1 MPVSSPIVLRF
12 LHRAALA
19 FLLLAL
25 AAGALRAAAMEP
37 LEIVTKG
44 GVRVFN
50 VEVAVTPEQHAVGL
64 MNRRQVPA
72 GTGMLFDF
80 GEPQMTVMWMKD
92 TYVPLD
98 MLFFAADG
106 TILKI
111 AEDTTPLSLQ
121 PIMSPAPVK
130 AVLEVVAGTARRQG
144 IVPGDRVGH
153 RIFIFYR

>member
-1 MPVSSPIVLRF
+1 MHVSSAIGFRL

-19 FLLLAL
+19 LLLLAF
-25 AAGALRAAAMEP
+25 AAGSVRAAAMEP

-50 VEVAVTPEQHAVGL
+50 VEVAHTPKQHEQGL
-64 MNRRQVPA
+64 MFRRELPS

-80 GEPQMTVMWMKD
+80 GPPQMTVMWMKD

-98 MLFFAADG
+98 MIFIAADG
-106 TILKI
+106 TILSI

-121 PIMSPAPVK
+121 PIMSPGPVK
-130 AVLEVVAGTARRQG
+130 AVLEVLAGTSRRQG
-144 IVPGDRVGH
+144 IAPGDRVGH
-153 RIFIFYR
+153 RIFRR

>member
-1 MPVSSPIVLRF
+1 MSSAIRIRL

-25 AAGALRAAAMEP
+25 TAGMVRAAALEP
-37 LEIVTKG
+37 LEIVTKS

-50 VEVAVTPEQHAVGL
+50 VELAVTPEQHAVGL
-64 MNRRQVPA
+64 MNRRQLPA

-80 GEPQMTVMWMKD
+80 GEPQMASFWMKD
-92 TYVPLD
+92 TYVSLD
-98 MLFFAADG
+98 MLFIAADG

-121 PIMSPAPVK
+121 PIVSPSPVK
-130 AVLEVVAGTARRQG
+130 AVLEVPAGTSRRQG
-144 IVPGDRVGH
+144 IAPGDRVGH
-153 RIFIFYR
+153 RIFRR

>member
-1 MPVSSPIVLRF
+1 MQVSSAIHLRL

-25 AAGALRAAAMEP
+25 AAGAVRAAAMEP
-37 LEIVTKG
+37 LEIVTKN

-50 VEVAVTPEQHAVGL
+50 VEVATTPEQHATGL
-64 MNRRQVPA
+64 MNRRALPA

-80 GEPQMTVMWMKD
+80 GQPQMASFWMKD

-98 MLFFAADG
+98 MIFIAADG
-106 TILKI
+106 TIVKI

-121 PIMSPAPVK
+121 PIMSPGPVK
-130 AVLEVVAGTARRQG
+130 AVLEVVAGTSRRQG
-144 IVPGDRVGH
+144 IAPGDRVGH
-153 RIFIFYR
+153 RIFGR